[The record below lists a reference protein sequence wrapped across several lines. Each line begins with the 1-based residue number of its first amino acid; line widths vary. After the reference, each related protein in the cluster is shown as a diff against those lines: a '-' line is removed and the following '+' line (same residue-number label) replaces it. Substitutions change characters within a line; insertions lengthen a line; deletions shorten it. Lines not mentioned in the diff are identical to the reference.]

1 VGGPQTH
8 SLPWLHCETWNV
20 TQTVESSDSTPPR
33 VQPAVGVTP
42 DLAAVP
48 SLVPRVQVLREGVGA
63 PVSLSPV
70 LLQDS
75 YRTDPLPGLGAC
87 GRADRWCPG
96 PGGGA
101 GRGRPLQPGT
111 PSHPQRPF
119 RGSVRPGSGR
129 TSPPP
134 VSARFLREPPP
145 VPRLTKAGRA
155 RPAVTCCQVLSKKVA
170 ASAAKAGVSP
180 LLPPPTRYL
189 LVGAGFPGAEGAV
202 RAGAGRRGR
211 SFAELRTARPLLCP
225 APPRPFPGKPV
236 TLPAPPLPGSAA
248 LRSPLRPLRGGLG
261 VPGGPQDAARGVLEG
276 QRRGEGRGVLPGPGE
291 VRGPRESCRREASP

>member
-1 VGGPQTH
+1 
-8 SLPWLHCETWNV
+8 
-20 TQTVESSDSTPPR
+20 
-33 VQPAVGVTP
+33 
-42 DLAAVP
+42 
-48 SLVPRVQVLREGVGA
+48 
-63 PVSLSPV
+63 VSLSPV

-189 LVGAGFPGAEGAV
+189 LVGA
-202 RAGAGRRGR
+202 
-211 SFAELRTARPLLCP
+211 ELRGAAHGP
-225 APPRPFPGKPV
+225 APPVSGS
-236 TLPAPPLPGSAA
+236 APPLSREARDASGTAPSRQRGPPFPAAAPPGRAGGPRGSPGRGSRRPRGTAAGRGARRPPWSWGGARTEGVLSPGSFS
-248 LRSPLRPLRGGLG
+248 LEGPRGREEGSDG
-261 VPGGPQDAARGVLEG
+261 VPSSLAGGSQPAWRLEG
-276 QRRGEGRGVLPGPGE
+276 SAQ
-291 VRGPRESCRREASP
+291 